1 MKHLLAVGGS
11 SGLGKVFSGMAQ
23 ERGYAV
29 SVLALGPKRSENH
42 IVCDVTEADHVL
54 TGVDLARRNHG
65 LISGLAFFQRFR
77 GSGDHSWD
85 GELATQLTG
94 TRRVLEVAFPWKAE
108 KASVVITAS
117 ATASFVTEKMLCGY
131 HVAKAGLVQLT
142 RVYANKWGFD
152 GVRVNCVCPGT
163 FIKPENA
170 QHFRDSPDETARLS
184 RASPL
189 GRMLDARE
197 VAEVILFLL
206 SDAASG
212 ITGQAITVDGG
223 VGLRWQEDL
232 VT

>member
-42 IVCDVTEADHVL
+42 IVCDVTDDEAVRYAVAVAVA
-54 TGVDLARRNHG
+54 TRGSANGVV
-65 LISGLAFFQRFR
+65 FFQRLR
-77 GSGDHSWD
+77 GAGDPWSG
-85 GELATQLTG
+85 EIETQLTG
-94 TRRVLEVAFPWKAE
+94 TRNVMREVVADLEGHVVLV
-108 KASVVITAS
+108 AS
-117 ATASFVTEKMLCGY
+117 ATASSVTVKMSEGY

-142 RVYANKWGFD
+142 RCYAVTLGEKGI
-152 GVRVNCVCPGT
+152 RVNAVCPGT
-163 FIKPENA
+163 FVKPENEEYFCSNPVT
-170 QHFRDSPDETARLS
+170 QDRLC

-189 GRMLDARE
+189 RRLVRAEE

-232 VT
+232 VQ